1 MTRDVGTLRSPSRSS
16 DQLPADQSTGV
27 GINQVES
34 DAGLDPD
41 VLLDG
46 VSGSDDRLDEVAT
59 QLARAG
65 IADAD
70 ATEEDISEEALEDIL
85 QAEGPGVADP
95 VRMYLREIGR
105 VPLLNAAQEVALA
118 SRIRLGDVQRDRE
131 PRGEPFDQ
139 SSVDDGMQA
148 RRELTEANLRLVVSV
163 AKKYI
168 GRGITLLDLVQE
180 GNIGL
185 IRAVEKFDATKG
197 YRFSTYATW
206 WIRQAITR
214 SIADQARTIRIP
226 VHMVETINKVQRETR
241 RLVQELGREPTA
253 DEVALALEVPAERVR
268 EIANVAQA
276 PVSLEMPVGAD
287 EDGHLGDFIED
298 KMAEAPADAAF
309 LQLLRESVEDVVASL
324 PAREQ
329 DVLRLRYGLD
339 DGEIR
344 TLEEV
349 GRAFKLTR
357 ERIRQIEAKA
367 LRKLRHPSR
376 SKKLKDYL

>member
-1 MTRDVGTLRSPSRSS
+1 MNPGIQAVLPPVDKTRPTASALGS
-16 DQLPADQSTGV
+16 DNGRQ
-27 GINQVES
+27 
-34 DAGLDPD
+34 LDPD
-41 VLLDG
+41 ALMDVA
-46 VSGSDDRLDEVAT
+46 SASDERLDEVAT

-65 IADAD
+65 IADTED
-70 ATEEDISEEALEDIL
+70 SEVEVTEESLEDIL
-85 QAEGPGVADP
+85 QAEEPSVADP

-105 VPLLNAAQEVALA
+105 VPLLNGPQEIKLAERIQAGDAEREKAQH
-118 SRIRLGDVQRDRE
+118 QK
-131 PRGEPFDQ
+131 PFDQ
-139 SSVDDGMQA
+139 VVLDDGMEA
-148 RRELTEANLRLVVSV
+148 RHELTEANLRLVVSV

-168 GRGITLLDLVQE
+168 GRGISLLDLVQE

-185 IRAVEKFDATKG
+185 IRAVEKFDPTKG

-226 VHMVETINKVQRETR
+226 VHMVETINKVQRESR
-241 RLVQELGREPTA
+241 RLLQELGREPTA
-253 DEVALALEVPAERVR
+253 EEVAIALEVPTERVR
-268 EIANVAQA
+268 EIATVAQA
-276 PVSLEMPVGAD
+276 PVSLNQPVGAD

-298 KMAEAPADAAF
+298 KAAEAPADAAF

-329 DVLRLRYGLD
+329 DVLRMRYGLV
-339 DGEIR
+339 DGEIK

>member
-1 MTRDVGTLRSPSRSS
+1 MSQSPGRVLASDAVGSPSL
-16 DQLPADQSTGV
+16 LPADP
-27 GINQVES
+27 VEANGS
-34 DAGLDPD
+34 LDPETM
-41 VLLDG
+41 LEG
-46 VSGSDDRLDEVAT
+46 TATNDDRLDEVAT
-59 QLARAG
+59 TLAKAG

-70 ATEEDISEEALEDIL
+70 AVDEDVSEEALEDIL

-105 VPLLNAAQEVALA
+105 VPLLDAVKEIRLA
-118 SRIRLGDVQRDRE
+118 ERIRRGDAEREREQRGGPYNPLLIE
-131 PRGEPFDQ
+131 
-139 SSVDDGMQA
+139 DGMEA
-148 RRELTEANLRLVVSV
+148 RRDLTEANLRLVVSV

-185 IRAVEKFDATKG
+185 IRAVEKFDPTKG

-226 VHMVETINKVQRETR
+226 VHMVETINKVQRESR
-241 RLVQELGREPTA
+241 RLVQELGREPTPE
-253 DEVALALEVPAERVR
+253 EVARALEVPTERVR
-268 EIANVAQA
+268 EITNVAQA
-276 PVSLEMPVGAD
+276 PVSLEMPLGA
-287 EDGHLGDFIED
+287 EADGSLGDFIED
-298 KMAEAPADAAF
+298 KAAEAPADAAF

-324 PAREQ
+324 PEREQ
-329 DVLRLRYGLD
+329 DVLRLRYGLE
-339 DGEIR
+339 DGQIR

>member
-1 MTRDVGTLRSPSRSS
+1 MNSGIQAVLPPVDKTRPTASALGS
-16 DQLPADQSTGV
+16 DNGRQ
-27 GINQVES
+27 
-34 DAGLDPD
+34 LDPD
-41 VLLDG
+41 ALMDVA
-46 VSGSDDRLDEVAT
+46 SASDERLDEVAT

-65 IADAD
+65 IADTED
-70 ATEEDISEEALEDIL
+70 SEVEVTEESLEDIL
-85 QAEGPGVADP
+85 QAEEPSVADP

-105 VPLLNAAQEVALA
+105 VPLLNGPQEIKLAERIQAGDAEREKAQH
-118 SRIRLGDVQRDRE
+118 QK
-131 PRGEPFDQ
+131 PFDQ
-139 SSVDDGMQA
+139 VVLDDGMEA
-148 RRELTEANLRLVVSV
+148 RHELTEANLRLVVSV

-168 GRGITLLDLVQE
+168 GRGISLLDLVQE

-185 IRAVEKFDATKG
+185 IRAVEKFDPTKG

-226 VHMVETINKVQRETR
+226 VHMVETINKVQRESR
-241 RLVQELGREPTA
+241 RLLQELGREPTA
-253 DEVALALEVPAERVR
+253 EEVAIALEVPTERVR
-268 EIANVAQA
+268 EIATVAQA
-276 PVSLEMPVGAD
+276 PVSLNQPVGAD

-298 KMAEAPADAAF
+298 KAAEAPADAAF

-329 DVLRLRYGLD
+329 DVLRMRYGLV
-339 DGEIR
+339 DGEIK

>member
-1 MTRDVGTLRSPSRSS
+1 MTRNAERLRSPVASGP
-16 DQLPADQSTGV
+16 PAGRLTPGGDEPRTV
-27 GINQVES
+27 
-34 DAGLDPD
+34 DADFLFEEAA
-41 VLLDG
+41 
-46 VSGSDDRLDEVAT
+46 GSDDDLDQVAT

-70 ATEEDISEEALEDIL
+70 TDPQEVSEEALEDIL
-85 QAEGPGVADP
+85 RAEGPGVADP

-105 VPLLNAAQEVALA
+105 VPLLDGPQEVRLA
-118 SRIRLGDVQRDRE
+118 DRIRGGDLERE
-131 PRGEPFDQ
+131 KEQRGERFDRALQ
-139 SSVDDGMQA
+139 DDGMEA
-148 RRELTEANLRLVVSV
+148 RRALTEANLRLVVSV

-214 SIADQARTIRIP
+214 SIADQSRTIRIP
-226 VHMVETINKVQRETR
+226 VHMVDTINRVQRESR
-241 RLVQELGREPTA
+241 RLLQELGREPTSE
-253 DEVALALEVPAERVR
+253 EVAQGLDVSAQRVR

-276 PVSLEMPVGAD
+276 PVSLSMPVGPED
-287 EDGHLGDFIED
+287 DGHLSDFIED
-298 KMAEAPADAAF
+298 KAAQAPADAAF
-309 LQLLRESVEDVVASL
+309 LQLLRESVEDVIGSL
-324 PAREQ
+324 GEREQ
-329 DVLRLRYGLD
+329 EVLRMRYGLA
-339 DGEIR
+339 DGQVR

-349 GRAFKLTR
+349 GQEFKLTR

-367 LRKLRHPSR
+367 IRKLRHPSR
-376 SKKLKDYL
+376 SKKLRDYL

>member
-1 MTRDVGTLRSPSRSS
+1 MTSDVGPMLT
-16 DQLPADQSTGV
+16 PAEQTD
-27 GINQVES
+27 GIDPLAAIVAV
-34 DAGLDPD
+34 DRPGAAATLDPD
-41 VLLDG
+41 ELLDG
-46 VSGSDDRLDEVAT
+46 ATTDDDQLDEVAT
-59 QLARAG
+59 RLAKAG
-65 IADAD
+65 IADAEAVD
-70 ATEEDISEEALEDIL
+70 EDVSEEALEDIL

-105 VPLLNAAQEVALA
+105 VSLLDAAKEIRLA
-118 SRIRLGDVQRDRE
+118 ERIRAGDAQRDLDR
-131 PRGEPFDQ
+131 RQLPFDPALIE
-139 SSVDDGMQA
+139 DGMDA

-180 GNIGL
+180 GNLGL
-185 IRAVEKFDATKG
+185 IRAVEKFDPTKG

-241 RLVQELGREPTA
+241 RLVQELGREPTP
-253 DEVALALEVPAERVR
+253 EELAVVLEVPAERVR
-268 EIANVAQA
+268 EISNVAQA
-276 PVSLEMPVGAD
+276 PISLEMPVGS
-287 EDGHLGDFIED
+287 ESDGNLGDFIED
-298 KMAEAPADAAF
+298 KSAEAPADAAF

-324 PAREQ
+324 PEREQ
-329 DVLRLRYGLD
+329 NVLRMRYGLV
-339 DGEIR
+339 DGQIR

-349 GRAFKLTR
+349 GKAFKLTR

-376 SKKLKDYL
+376 SRKLKDYL